1 MALSRAKQL
10 EIALNRIVPVDSTGT
25 LSFIST
31 GGAGVDSNAIIGII
45 NNIVDSAYIE
55 SIVTTA
61 PVSTIDGGSPSTT
74 SFVTVYDGGTP

>member
-10 EIALNRIVPVDSTGT
+10 EIALNRSVPVDSTGT
-25 LSFIST
+25 LSLIGT

-45 NNIVDSAYIE
+45 NNIIDSAYIE
-55 SIVTTA
+55 SIVTTT